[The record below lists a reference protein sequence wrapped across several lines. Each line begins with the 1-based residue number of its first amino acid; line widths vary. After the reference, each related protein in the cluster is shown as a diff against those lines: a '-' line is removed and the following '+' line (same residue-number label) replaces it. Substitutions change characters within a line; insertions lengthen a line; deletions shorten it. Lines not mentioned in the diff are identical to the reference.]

1 MGMFSWV
8 TSDTKRAIVNNAYG
22 TPFTVFMT
30 APDGRQWREDDY
42 EGYGVFGGKD
52 IYALIAELN
61 CPDDCFGNEHRDRAL
76 GINLVHCEAN
86 PGGDFALANNLHG
99 LKLPRLTEKE
109 VFDVVTEPYP
119 ECDPGQGFGEED
131 AWEEEFDIIQP

>member
-1 MGMFSWV
+1 MGMFSWI
-8 TSDTKRAIVNNAYG
+8 TSDTGRAIVNKHYG
-22 TPFTVFMT
+22 RPFTVYMT

-42 EGYGVFGGKD
+42 KGYGLFGGKD

-61 CPDDCFGNEHRDRAL
+61 CPDDCLGSDDEDRSL
-76 GINLVHCEAN
+76 GINLVHCEHN
-86 PGGDFALANNLHG
+86 QGGDFALAYNLHG

-109 VFDVVTEPYP
+109 FFDVATEPYP

-131 AWEEEFDIIQP
+131 NEDEFYDYILE